1 MIVVV
6 RSPFLTFEKK
16 QNSAFIT
23 PFGTMAQISIG
34 YSAYIKALRANG
46 VSVVVDAIYDSEKFT
61 VSMTEKGYKL
71 NHEKTC
77 FQSDAP
83 VKVWFAHSFENNG
96 FSQFLGMDNAEIEKR
111 KKVAKTSFVWDA
123 WKKEMSLKTVLLRLC
138 NFYYRDLLGDLL
150 SSDIDNEID
159 NDKAEMQA
167 ALSKKSPAQLAEPK
181 SEPLPEMGANG
192 QTVEQTTEAD
202 VIEILSVLNSVEHV
216 NKLFKDNRDKY
227 TPFVS
232 AFAARKAQIIAAEIE
247 KESELEDQKESETQ
261 PELNPDLFSKTT
273 ESELIKMIGKAND
286 KETLASLKQDCIDK
300 FGIESVELN
309 GTFYKSI
316 AERSNFLA
324 VTKSRFLKP

>member
-1 MIVVV
+1 MCI
-6 RSPFLTFEKK
+6 RDS
-16 QNSAFIT
+16 IT
-23 PFGTMAQISIG
+23 PFGAMAQISIG

-46 VSVVVDAIYDSEKFT
+46 VSVVVDAIYDSEKLT

-167 ALSKKSPAQLAEPK
+167 ALVQKSPAQLANDLKASDVIGIMEQL
-181 SEPLPEMGANG
+181 EAHERENG
-192 QTVEQTTEAD
+192 QTVEPTTEEE
-202 VIEILSVLNSVEHV
+202 VIELLSVLNSVEHV
-216 NKLFKDNRDKY
+216 NKLFLDNRAKY

-232 AFAARKAQIIAAEIE
+232 AFAARKSQIIAAEIE
-247 KESELEDQKESETQ
+247 KELDEQKESETP
-261 PELNPDLFSKTT
+261 PELSPELFSKTT
-273 ESELIKMIGKAND
+273 EREFLDMIVKAKD
-286 KETLASLKQDCIDK
+286 KATLDSIKQDCVENY
-300 FGIESVELN
+300 GVESIELN
-309 GTFYKSI
+309 GVFFKAISEKY
-316 AERSNFLA
+316 NFFA
-324 VTKSRFLKP
+324 IENFKRTIPKK